1 MNKFVLLLAS
11 AAVVF
16 GVSACSR
23 VEPGHVGI
31 KVHNFGGSAGV
42 DSTPLGVGMYYAGP
56 GTTIYE
62 YPVYTSTYTWT
73 KSEHEGTT
81 INEEITFQDKNG
93 LSLSADVAVAYH
105 VDAAK
110 APVLFQKYRTDMDGI
125 VAGPLR
131 NSVRNAIV
139 NEASQLGVEE
149 IYGPKKAQ
157 LSARALKDAQ
167 EYFGKYGLVVDQLYW
182 ASNIRLPQ
190 QVLNQINQKISNEQ
204 EALAAQ
210 ANVAT
215 AEANARA
222 KVAEAEGQA
231 KATTIKAEALRTNP
245 EILEQMK
252 IEQWDGHLPGTVV
265 GGNTP
270 MINLN
275 NK

>member
-1 MNKFVLLLAS
+1 MNKMKLLLAS
-11 AAVVF
+11 AAIALSA
-16 GVSACSR
+16 SACTR

-42 DSTPLGVGMYYAGP
+42 DNTALGVGMYYAGP

-62 YPVYTSTYTWT
+62 YPVFTSTYTWT
-73 KSEHEGTT
+73 KSENEGNP
-81 INEEITFQDKNG
+81 IDESISFQDKNG
-93 LSLSADVAVAYH
+93 LGLSADVAVAYH
-105 VDAAK
+105 VDASK

-131 NSVRNAIV
+131 NVIRNAIV
-139 NEASQLGVEE
+139 NEAANLGVEE

-157 LSARALKDAQ
+157 LSAKALKDAQ
-167 EYFGKYGLVVDQLYW
+167 DYFGKYGLVIDQLYW

-190 QVLNQINQKISNEQ
+190 QVLAQINQKIANEQ

-222 KVAEAEGQA
+222 KVAAAEGDA
-231 KATTIKAEALRTNP
+231 KSTTIKAEALRTNP

-252 IEQWDGHLPGTVV
+252 IERWNGQLPGTVV

-275 NK
+275 NR